1 MDFFRGD
8 DRNPADS
15 VIRKQGF
22 TAKPPIPTMNG
33 NQARLY
39 LAQQFMKGNMRLSC
53 HDVGMTWREQTPGG
67 LVATA
72 QTQEGAFAKS
82 YFYKISI
89 PDRELMA
96 WELTNKGD
104 RERQIPLSNV
114 GTTRKYCIIHNGN
127 TYETATIIALCHPV
141 HTREATFLTAIPAQ
155 YIVGT
160 RTGKD
165 VLNESLPF
173 SPFTPA

>member
-1 MDFFRGD
+1 
-8 DRNPADS
+8 
-15 VIRKQGF
+15 
-22 TAKPPIPTMNG
+22 
-33 NQARLY
+33 
-39 LAQQFMKGNMRLSC
+39 
-53 HDVGMTWREQTPGG
+53 
-67 LVATA
+67 
-72 QTQEGAFAKS
+72 
-82 YFYKISI
+82 
-89 PDRELMA
+89 
-96 WELTNKGD
+96 
-104 RERQIPLSNV
+104 LSNV